1 MFSKI
6 LIGITVIAVLVL
18 GVRTYINKVYFF
30 RDPVRSPKDVSA
42 ITAPCDGQ
50 VVYIKKVKDGK
61 VVSEK
66 LEEQINISEITK
78 EDFGKDDGWLIGIYM
93 TPLDVHFNY
102 APIDGTVTR
111 MVKTQAKT
119 NLPMVDLWEYIQVT
133 YLRRVVDIFS
143 AKYRLVNERLTLFIE
158 GDQMNIAQVEIA
170 DKFVNKITTYVE
182 PSENVKMGQKLSFIE
197 RGSQVDLVIFRSD
210 IEFLV
215 DIDDQVYGGETPIAK
230 ITK

>member
-1 MFSKI
+1 MLSKI
-6 LIGITVIAVLVL
+6 LIGIVVIAVLVL
-18 GVRTYINKVYFF
+18 GVRTYINKIYFF
-30 RDPVRSPKDVSA
+30 RDPVRAPKDVSA

-50 VVYIKKVKDGK
+50 VVYIKRVKDGK

-78 EDFGKDDGWLIGIYM
+78 EDFGKEDGWLIGIYM

-111 MVKTQAKT
+111 MIKTQAKV

-158 GDQMNIAQVEIA
+158 GDEMNIAMVEIA
-170 DKFVNKITTYVE
+170 DKFVNKITTYIE
-182 PSENVKMGQKLSFIE
+182 PNEDVKMGQKLSFIE

-215 DIDDQVYGGETPIAK
+215 KVDEQVYGGETPIARIK
-230 ITK
+230 